1 MEKKRQEALQRLE
14 KLKIDRADFY
24 KRYPNLLEQLEK
36 KIEAL
41 KSGTGYKIKNVQ
53 YLIPYT
59 FSKTVTI
66 QMLDVEGKKKLGQIK
81 NQKFTTADAEKLFWD
96 DVSYLLDR
104 SEVEAEFKYNY
115 EEISKYERFVSK
127 EQMEISRKRFVS
139 KEQME
144 ISRKRFVEKQKIIH
158 KDIKDRLSY
167 LNKYR

>member
-14 KLKIDRADFY
+14 RLKKEKTDFY

-59 FSKTVTI
+59 FSKIVTI

-127 EQMEISRKRFVS
+127 EQMEISRKRFV
-139 KEQME
+139 
-144 ISRKRFVEKQKIIH
+144 EKQKIIH

>member
-14 KLKIDRADFY
+14 RLKKEKTDFY

-66 QMLDVEGKKKLGQIK
+66 QMLDIEGKKRLGQIK
-81 NQKFTTADAEKLFWD
+81 NQNFTIEDAKRAFWGMIDRLNEYEVEFDFKYTDEKLD
-96 DVSYLLDR
+96 EY
-104 SEVEAEFKYNY
+104 ENY
-115 EEISKYERFVSK
+115 KSDEEKKSVKVRRK
-127 EQMEISRKRFVS
+127 E
-139 KEQME
+139 
-144 ISRKRFVEKQKIIH
+144 FVEKQKIIH
-158 KDIKDRLSY
+158 KDIKDRISY
-167 LNKYR
+167 LNQYERN

>member
-1 MEKKRQEALQRLE
+1 
-14 KLKIDRADFY
+14 
-24 KRYPNLLEQLEK
+24 
-36 KIEAL
+36 
-41 KSGTGYKIKNVQ
+41 
-53 YLIPYT
+53 
-59 FSKTVTI
+59 
-66 QMLDVEGKKKLGQIK
+66 MLDVEGKKKLGQIK

-127 EQMEISRKRFVS
+127 EQMEISRKRFV
-139 KEQME
+139 
-144 ISRKRFVEKQKIIH
+144 EKQKIIH